1 MKNKLAHPLSQDK
14 NSHKQV
20 DKGLIDLVR
29 SRSIGNKSWTDSPV
43 KLWEDPGQIATQIIF
58 TFLTSLDPYYKH
70 TKSRIK
76 WENMKFDFFA
86 VFVLN

>member
-1 MKNKLAHPLSQDK
+1 MEVGSVVAMLHETHRRSNSFSQKN
-14 NSHKQV
+14 
-20 DKGLIDLVR
+20 
-29 SRSIGNKSWTDSPV
+29 TYSPV

-58 TFLTSLDPYYKH
+58 AFSTSLDPYYKH

-76 WENMKFDFFA
+76 SENMKFDFFT